1 MKDKQVTF
9 DMAAWRPSSSF
20 FLSEVL
26 YLRQAFPVA
35 PIALE
40 PDRWL
45 LQVQPGGYI
54 RFDHGVEE
62 ILGTHLLSDS
72 KHLILPA
79 LDTPIKDT
87 TSLSNVDFSK
97 CFVEVDVVE
106 MSMSGKKQRHTL
118 AMVPFQSQK
127 YGQTCEHHPTH
138 LDFRA
143 LAAPTR
149 HLNQLQV
156 HLRNSED
163 VGVPFYTGLVG
174 IKHSGR
180 LKTHSGNVE
189 NTRLRLVYST
199 FPSCSQRPVV
209 FYHNVIHG
217 LGLFT
222 C

>member
-9 DMAAWRPSSSF
+9 DTGAWRPISSF
-20 FLSEVL
+20 FMLEVP
-26 YLRQAFPVA
+26 YIRQAFSVA
-35 PIALE
+35 LIALE

-79 LDTPIKDT
+79 LDTPITDT

-97 CFVEVDVVE
+97 CFVEVDAVE
-106 MSMSGKKQRHTL
+106 MSMSGKEQRHTL
-118 AMVPFQSQK
+118 AVVPFQPQK

-149 HLNQLQV
+149 HLNQLRV

-163 VGVPFYTGLVG
+163 VGV
-174 IKHSGR
+174 S
-180 LKTHSGNVE
+180 
-189 NTRLRLVYST
+189 TR
-199 FPSCSQRPVV
+199 
-209 FYHNVIHG
+209 G
-217 LGLFT
+217 WW
-222 C
+222 